1 MKNMKNQIIKLIFAI
16 TIAFTAFSCTSD
28 DNNKEIAKLPTIE
41 ETLKADIANYSVLL
55 NAIKVSAIT
64 NFASAGSYTLFAPTN
79 ASFAA
84 YTSTNFPAGIT
95 DAILVDANGAPL
107 ASLTTAQKAELK
119 TLVQNH
125 ILGVGTKANDLI
137 ASSTISG
144 YVNTFAS
151 GVTTVLTGNTLTTK
165 MSMFI
170 NKPTTNVL
178 VNGGTTNGGATIT
191 TADIDAGNGIIHKV
205 DAVIR
210 LPKLVNHIAANP
222 DLSSLLGVVTSTA
235 TGAYGDQ
242 SALLATLNG
251 ASATAPLTV
260 FAPLNSAFA
269 TATATGGFYNGAI
282 VTTAN
287 TTKLVRYHLANT
299 NLASNSATSW
309 TSSSATNDVTIT
321 TLAATTQ
328 KFLIT
333 KATLKITELPAITVP
348 ASNMKIVN
356 IQASNG
362 NIHTIDRVLRPI
374 LP

>member
-1 MKNMKNQIIKLIFAI
+1 MKNMKNQIIKLMFAI

-41 ETLKADIANYSVLL
+41 ETLKADITNYSVLL

-119 TLVQNH
+119 RLVQNH
-125 ILGVGTKANDLI
+125 ILGVGTKADDLL
-137 ASSTISG
+137 AFG
-144 YVNTFAS
+144 YSKTFAP
-151 GVTTVLTGNTLTTK
+151 GVGSTTL
-165 MSMFI
+165 SMFV
-170 NKPTTNVL
+170 NKPTNNVL

-191 TADIDAGNGIIHKV
+191 TADIDASNGIIHKV
-205 DAVIR
+205 DAVIKF
-210 LPKLVNHIAANP
+210 PTIVNHVAANP

-242 SALLATLNG
+242 SVLLATLNG
-251 ASATAPLTV
+251 ASATSPLTV
-260 FAPLNSAFA
+260 FAPLNTAFA

-282 VTTAN
+282 VTPAN
-287 TTKLVRYHLANT
+287 TTKLVRYHLT
-299 NLASNSATSW
+299 NGNLTSSSATSW
-309 TSSSATNDVTIT
+309 TSSSATTDVTIT
-321 TLAATTQ
+321 TLAATSQ

-333 KATLKITELPAITVP
+333 KSTLKITELPAITVP

-362 NIHTIDRVLRPI
+362 NIHTIDRVLQPI